1 MVLRQ
6 GAGPRPKPSDR
17 VRVNYRGTLLDG
29 TVFDSSEQHGG
40 AAEFGLNQV
49 IAGWTEGV
57 SMMPVGAKYRF
68 WIPSE
73 LAYGKQGTP
82 AIEPNSTVH
91 FDVDLLEN
99 LVFQPPHSP
108 IAGARPASD
117 APDRTST

>member
-49 IAGWTEGV
+49 IAGWTEGG
-57 SMMPVGAKYRF
+57 SMMPVGANYRF
-68 WIPSE
+68 WISSE
-73 LAYGKQGTP
+73 LAYGKLGTTEIELNP
-82 AIEPNSTVH
+82 DMLLSVEITAILISKT
-91 FDVDLLEN
+91 L
-99 LVFQPPHSP
+99 
-108 IAGARPASD
+108 
-117 APDRTST
+117 